1 MLDDRGRHRDDTRRT
16 ALLSL
21 VTRRSALLSITNV
34 DERCYTVGGLHVVS
48 LSGEKGRLGG
58 NETAEMAWL
67 MADLEAASE
76 AKGRGEISWIITHVH
91 TQKSPVGIAHR

>member
-1 MLDDRGRHRDDTRRT
+1 MEYY
-16 ALLSL
+16 S
-21 VTRRSALLSITNV
+21 
-34 DERCYTVGGLHVVS
+34 YTVGGLHVVS